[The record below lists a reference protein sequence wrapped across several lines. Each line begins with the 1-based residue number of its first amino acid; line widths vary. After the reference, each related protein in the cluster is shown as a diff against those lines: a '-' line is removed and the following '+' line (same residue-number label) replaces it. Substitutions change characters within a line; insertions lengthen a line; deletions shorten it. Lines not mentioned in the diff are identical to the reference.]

1 MANYYKGYTLS
12 PYTGMVPPFGG
23 GVITNPFDK
32 NITTNSLFDFTT
44 PKQGYS
50 DELIPMPSY
59 AGAFDNPIY
68 AGGRSLL
75 DNIYGMSTDRNF
87 QINTPNVVRMKNANE
102 MGLLRRK
109 NPTSTDTS
117 AFVDPNIFDP
127 YLRNKI
133 PPKPNVDPEY
143 EPYLKWNG
151 KEWIM
156 DYPEE
161 LETPDTKVEGVSNQ
175 PNIEIANQ
183 REGILDKGFSS
194 QGEELANQGLLS
206 AKNTKKET
214 KKEKGLLDSLV
225 DLAQTDFGRDFF
237 MGMDTGYSKEPKS
250 LMQSIQ
256 QGYNYAKQNELAR
269 DKLDIERL
277 KANKMGGEQS
287 FAYVVTDPNSGKV
300 YNAFQDKKGSI
311 FVNVDGKRV
320 PYSPNM
326 FGGDTPAYPSTVGNL
341 GKSNV
346 TGNEFWNIQAE
357 LDLEESSLR
366 KMLDYLSVIEDM
378 PMGMEKLSTQ
388 FGTAIKSILGDNN
401 LSLKQLST
409 ALADGSFQALVGAN
423 RLDVVGGGVM
433 TEQDA
438 LRIISALGGDPTK
451 LTTHPEIITRQISKI
466 FSEKYKRYE
475 KAIDRY
481 NIEVT
486 KGGFT
491 RYPEREKIN
500 LDQFKGALDPIKAIE
515 LNLELISEMS
525 LSQIQRLE
533 KDLEK
538 LSDKQRE
545 EVEKRLEEL
554 LG

>member
-1 MANYYKGYTLS
+1 MQVPINPL
-12 PYTGMVPPFGG
+12 TGLP
-23 GVITNPFDK
+23 
-32 NITTNSLFDFTT
+32 
-44 PKQGYS
+44 
-50 DELIPMPSY
+50 IPMQPNARVY
-59 AGAFDNPIY
+59 RH
-68 AGGRSLL
+68 GRSLL
-75 DNIYGMSTDRNF
+75 DNIYGQSSDPLIQANPPSRFRTSMMGGYGLLNGQPVKRNF
-87 QINTPNVVRMKNANE
+87 
-102 MGLLRRK
+102 
-109 NPTSTDTS
+109 TSTDTS

-133 PPKPNVDPEY
+133 PPKPNVGPEY

-183 REGILDKGFSS
+183 RAGILDKGFSS

-206 AKNTKKET
+206 AKDTKKET